1 MSIIEKAVERL
12 EQLQRANA
20 ASAEDSE
27 RAATQDSPAAVPTA
41 AGASA
46 FATQPTEAV
55 REAAAPSPEVFKPA
69 QVAAPASGGTSPSGV
84 RCVEIDLERLQSI
97 GIVTP
102 NAPRSLIGDEFR
114 IIKRPL
120 LRNVQGKGAAAI
132 NNANLIMITS
142 SLPGEGKSFSS
153 INLAISMAM
162 ELDHTVLLIDAD
174 VSRPSVLNIL
184 GVPPKKGLMDVL
196 TTPGTKLGDVLLK
209 TNIEKLSLL
218 PAGTPHPRATE
229 LLASD
234 AMNNLLEELAE
245 RYSDRIIV
253 FDSPPLLVTTESRV
267 LATHMGQIVMVVEAN
282 KTTQAALK
290 QAISTIENCP
300 VKLTLLNKA
309 QYSAAGSYGYSY
321 GYGYGYGYGHA
332 PKENA

>member
-20 ASAEDSE
+20 GQAEPE
-27 RAATQDSPAAVPTA
+27 AEKPAGAEPAPAPV
-41 AGASA
+41 ASA
-46 FATQPTEAV
+46 FAAEPVKPAPEVAATPAP
-55 REAAAPSPEVFKPA
+55 AAAPAPAVAPKPA
-69 QVAAPASGGTSPSGV
+69 ARAGGVGET
-84 RCVEIDLERLQSI
+84 VEIDLDRLNSI
-97 GIVTP
+97 GVVTP

-132 NNANLIMITS
+132 ENANLIMITS

-153 INLAISMAM
+153 INLAISIAM

-184 GVPPKKGLMDVL
+184 GLPPRKGLMDVL
-196 TTPGTKLGDVLLK
+196 TNPDIQLGDVLLK
-209 TNIEKLSLL
+209 TNIEKLRLL

-234 AMNNLLEELAE
+234 AMNNLLDELAV

-267 LATHMGQIVMVVEAN
+267 LATHMGQIVMVVEAEKTSQEAVREALSHIQSCEVVGMLLN
-282 KTTQAALK
+282 KTTPTPGAD
-290 QAISTIENCP
+290 
-300 VKLTLLNKA
+300 
-309 QYSAAGSYGYSY
+309 YYYGYYGSYG
-321 GYGYGYGYGHA
+321 
-332 PKENA
+332 K

>member
-12 EQLQRANA
+12 EQLQRAAGNGDT
-20 ASAEDSE
+20 AERQEPSDQ
-27 RAATQDSPAAVPTA
+27 APAV
-41 AGASA
+41 
-46 FATQPTEAV
+46 
-55 REAAAPSPEVFKPA
+55 
-69 QVAAPASGGTSPSGV
+69 APASTTVPSPVAAVTEQPASV
-84 RCVEIDLERLQSI
+84 VPAAAVSRAQSPDRFVEIDLDRLHSI

-114 IIKRPL
+114 IVKRPL
-120 LRNVQGKGAAAI
+120 LRNVQGKGAAEVK
-132 NNANLIMITS
+132 NANLIMVTS

-184 GVPPKKGLMDVL
+184 GLAPRKGLMDVL
-196 TTPGTKLGDVLLK
+196 TSNDMHLGDVLLK
-209 TNIEKLSLL
+209 TNIEKLSIL

-234 AMNNLLEELAE
+234 AMNHLLAELAD
-245 RYSDRIIV
+245 RYSDRIVV

-267 LATHMGQIVMVVEAN
+267 LATHMGQIVMVVESN
-282 KTTQAALK
+282 RTTQGVWPRPAPNVFVSARTSMAGVAGAAV
-290 QAISTIENCP
+290 T
-300 VKLTLLNKA
+300 
-309 QYSAAGSYGYSY
+309 
-321 GYGYGYGYGHA
+321 GHPA
-332 PKENA
+332 L

>member
-1 MSIIEKAVERL
+1 MRPPHRL
-12 EQLQRANA
+12 LKY
-20 ASAEDSE
+20 SSL
-27 RAATQDSPAAVPTA
+27 
-41 AGASA
+41 
-46 FATQPTEAV
+46 
-55 REAAAPSPEVFKPA
+55 A

-184 GVPPKKGLMDVL
+184 GVPPKKV
-196 TTPGTKLGDVLLK
+196 
-209 TNIEKLSLL
+209 
-218 PAGTPHPRATE
+218 
-229 LLASD
+229 
-234 AMNNLLEELAE
+234 
-245 RYSDRIIV
+245 
-253 FDSPPLLVTTESRV
+253 
-267 LATHMGQIVMVVEAN
+267 
-282 KTTQAALK
+282 
-290 QAISTIENCP
+290 
-300 VKLTLLNKA
+300 
-309 QYSAAGSYGYSY
+309 
-321 GYGYGYGYGHA
+321 
-332 PKENA
+332 

>member
-20 ASAEDSE
+20 GQ
-27 RAATQDSPAAVPTA
+27 AAPEAAAPVDATPAPVRQ
-41 AGASA
+41 ASA
-46 FATQPTEAV
+46 FAAEPPKPVAEA
-55 REAAAPSPEVFKPA
+55 P
-69 QVAAPASGGTSPSGV
+69 AAPAPVAARTPAPAAAARPGNPAQSI
-84 RCVEIDLERLQSI
+84 EIDLDRLHSI
-97 GIVTP
+97 GAVTP

-114 IIKRPL
+114 IVKRPL

-132 NNANLIMITS
+132 DNANLIMITS

-184 GVPPKKGLMDVL
+184 GLPPKKGLMDVL
-196 TTPGTKLGDVLLK
+196 TNPDIQLGDVLLK

-234 AMNNLLEELAE
+234 AMNNLLDELAV
-245 RYSDRIIV
+245 RYSD
-253 FDSPPLLVTTESRV
+253 
-267 LATHMGQIVMVVEAN
+267 
-282 KTTQAALK
+282 
-290 QAISTIENCP
+290 
-300 VKLTLLNKA
+300 
-309 QYSAAGSYGYSY
+309 
-321 GYGYGYGYGHA
+321 
-332 PKENA
+332 